1 MEVRF
6 MSLRIN
12 QNISAMNTHRQLLRT
27 DKMLSNSL
35 ERLSSGLRINRAAD
49 DSAGLA
55 ISQRL
60 RSQVEGMK
68 MASQNAEQAK
78 NVVQT
83 AEGFLN
89 EIHNMLGRMR
99 VLAVQA
105 ASDTVAED
113 DRTSLHAEFAL
124 LRDEIDRIA
133 TAAEYNTKSLLD
145 GTFAGTFQ
153 IGAQGNENNRISFEI
168 ESISS
173 VNLGIDQSDITTL
186 SGAFTALNELDSAID
201 DVSTTR
207 SNLGTIQNRLAYTVA
222 SVDNTAENLASS
234 ESAIRDLDI
243 SDEITSFTKSQI
255 LVQAGVS
262 MLAQAN
268 AVPQNV
274 LALFR

>member
-1 MEVRF
+1 

-12 QNISAMNTHRQLLRT
+12 HNISAMNTHRQLIQT
-27 DKMLSNSL
+27 DKALSSSL

-60 RSQVEGMK
+60 RSQVDGLM

-83 AEGFLN
+83 AEGYLN

-99 VLAVQA
+99 ELAVQS
-105 ASDTVAED
+105 ASDTVD
-113 DRTSLHAEFAL
+113 DDNRTSLNAEFTS

-133 TAAEYNTKSLLD
+133 AAAEYNQQFLLD
-145 GTFAGTFQ
+145 GSFIGKQFQ
-153 IGAQGNENNRISFEI
+153 IGANAGPNNVISIDIDPVDSSTLPIDTARISTLAGA
-168 ESISS
+168 
-173 VNLGIDQSDITTL
+173 NTAMTTI
-186 SGAFTALNELDSAID
+186 ADAID

-207 SNLGTIQNRLAYTVA
+207 STLGTYQNRLAYTVA
-222 SVDNTAENLASS
+222 SIDNAAENLTSS
-234 ESAIRDLDI
+234 ESTIRDLDI
-243 SDEITSFTKSQI
+243 SNEITEFTKSQI
-255 LVQAGVS
+255 LVQAGMA

>member
-1 MEVRF
+1 

-12 QNISAMNTHRQLLRT
+12 HNISAMNTHRQLIST
-27 DKMLSNSL
+27 DKMLSSSL
-35 ERLSSGLRINRAAD
+35 EKLSSGLRINRAAD

-60 RSQVEGMK
+60 RSQIDGLK

-83 AEGFLN
+83 AEGYLG

-105 ASDTVAED
+105 ASDTVGTD
-113 DRTSLHAEFAL
+113 DRGSLQAEFSL
-124 LRDEIDRIA
+124 LRLEIDRIA
-133 TAAEYNTKSLLD
+133 EAAEYNGQPLLD
-145 GTFAGTFQ
+145 GLYAGQFQ
-153 IGAQGNENNRISFEI
+153 IGANQGDDNKI
-168 ESISS
+168 
-173 VNLGIDQSDITTL
+173 DITI
-186 SGAFTALNELDSAID
+186 DSVSAEDLAID
-201 DVSTTR
+201 AAIAGTAIDSLPEAEDALTELSTAIDTVSTIR

-222 SVDNTAENLASS
+222 SVDNAAENLSSS
-234 ESAIRDLDI
+234 ESTIRDLDI
-243 SDEITSFTKSQI
+243 SEEVTNFTKAQI
-255 LVQAGVS
+255 LVQAGMS

>member
-1 MEVRF
+1 

-12 QNISAMNTHRQLLRT
+12 HNISAMNTHRQLLIT
-27 DKMLSNSL
+27 DRMLSASL
-35 ERLSSGLRINRAAD
+35 EKLSSGLRINRAAD

-60 RSQVEGMK
+60 RSQIDGLK

-78 NVVQT
+78 NMVQT
-83 AEGFLN
+83 AEGFLG

-105 ASDTVAED
+105 ASDTVGVD
-113 DRTSLHAEFAL
+113 DRTSLHGEFAL

-133 TAAEYNTKSLLD
+133 MAAEYNEKPLLN
-145 GTFAGTFQ
+145 GLFTGQFQ
-153 IGAQGNENNRISFEI
+153 IGPNAGDENKINISI
-168 ESISS
+168 DPVSS
-173 VNLGIDQSDITTL
+173 EALAIDATVAGTNINTLTDAVSALTELG
-186 SGAFTALNELDSAID
+186 SAID
-201 DVSTTR
+201 TVSTIR
-207 SNLGTIQNRLAYTVA
+207 SNLGTIQNRLSYTVA
-222 SVDNTAENLASS
+222 SVDNAAENLSSS

-243 SDEITSFTKSQI
+243 SEEITNFTKSQI
-255 LVQAGVS
+255 LVQAGMA

>member
-1 MEVRF
+1 

-12 QNISAMNTHRQLLRT
+12 HNISAMNTHRQLIHT
-27 DKMLSNSL
+27 DKMLASSL
-35 ERLSSGLRINRAAD
+35 EKLSSGLRINRAAD

-60 RSQVEGMK
+60 RSQVDGLK

-78 NVVQT
+78 NMVQT

-99 VLAVQA
+99 ELAVQA
-105 ASDTVAED
+105 ASDTVD
-113 DRTSLHAEFAL
+113 DTNRASLNAEFAL

-133 TAAEYNTKSLLD
+133 SAAEYNNQKLLD
-145 GTFAGTFQ
+145 GTFTNKQYQ
-153 IGAQGNENNRISFEI
+153 IGADGETDNQLQF
-168 ESISS
+168 SISGVS
-173 VNLGIDQSDITTL
+173 SISLAIDTSSITTL
-186 SGAFTALNELDSAID
+186 AGAVTAMTDISDAID
-201 DVSTTR
+201 TVSSVR
-207 SNLGTIQNRLAYTVA
+207 SDLGTIQNRLAYTVS
-222 SVDNTAENLASS
+222 SVDNAAENLASS
-234 ESAIRDLDI
+234 ESTIRDLDI
-243 SDEITSFTKSQI
+243 SNEITEFTKSQI
-255 LVQAGVS
+255 LVQAGMA

>member
-1 MEVRF
+1 

-27 DKMLSNSL
+27 DAMLAKSL
-35 ERLSSGLRINRAAD
+35 ERLSSGLRINRASD

-60 RSQVEGMK
+60 RSQIEGLR

-105 ASDTVAED
+105 ASDTVAND
-113 DRTSLHAEFAL
+113 DRTSLNGEFTL
-124 LRDEIDRIA
+124 LRDEINRIA
-133 TAAEYNTKSLLD
+133 IAAEYNKNKLLD
-145 GTFAGTFQ
+145 GSFSGTFQ
-153 IGAQGNENNRISFEI
+153 IGAQGNTDNQITFAIDSVSGVDLAI
-168 ESISS
+168 DTSS
-173 VNLGIDQSDITTL
+173 ITTL
-186 SGAFTALNELDSAID
+186 IGAVSAITEMD
-201 DVSTTR
+201 GAIDSVSTIR

-234 ESAIRDLDI
+234 ESTIRDLDI
-243 SDEITSFTKSQI
+243 SDEITNFTKSQI

>member
-1 MEVRF
+1 

-12 QNISAMNTHRQLLRT
+12 QNISAMNTHRQLLHT
-27 DKMLSNSL
+27 DRKLASSL

-60 RSQVEGMK
+60 RSQVGGLK

-78 NVVQT
+78 NMVQT

-99 VLAVQA
+99 EVSVQS
-105 ASDTVAED
+105 ASDTVYGT
-113 DRTSLHAEFAL
+113 DRDSLEGEFTE

-133 TAAEYNTKSLLD
+133 SMAEYNNAKLLD
-145 GTFAGTFQ
+145 GTFADKQFQ
-153 IGAQGNENNRISFEI
+153 VGPNSETDNTIQFSIEGVSSSILNIETTTIATMVGATS
-168 ESISS
+168 
-173 VNLGIDQSDITTL
+173 
-186 SGAFTALNELDSAID
+186 AMAELTSAID
-201 DVSTTR
+201 DVSTVR

-222 SVDNTAENLASS
+222 SVDNAAENLASS
-234 ESAIRDLDI
+234 ESTIRDLDI
-243 SDEITSFTKSQI
+243 SDEISTFTKSQI
-255 LVQAGVS
+255 LVQAGMA

-268 AVPQNV
+268 AAPQNV
-274 LALFR
+274 LSLFR

>member
-1 MEVRF
+1 
-6 MSLRIN
+6 MSLKIN

-27 DKMLSNSL
+27 DKNLSNSL

-99 VLAVQA
+99 TLAVQA
-105 ASDTVAED
+105 ASDTVTDA
-113 DRTSLHAEFAL
+113 DRESLHAEFSL
-124 LRDEIDRIA
+124 LRDEIDRISS
-133 TAAEYNTKSLLD
+133 AAEYNTKNLLD
-145 GTFAGTFQ
+145 GSFTGTFQ
-153 IGAQGNENNRISFEI
+153 IGAQGNSSNQITFSIDSVGSENLDIADSSI
-168 ESISS
+168 ET
-173 VNLGIDQSDITTL
+173 LG
-186 SGAFTALNELDSAID
+186 GAFTALTELNTAID
-201 DVSTTR
+201 TVSSTR
-207 SNLGTIQNRLAYTVA
+207 SNLGTVQNRLAYTVA
-222 SVDNTAENLASS
+222 SVDNAAENLSSS
-234 ESAIRDLDI
+234 ESTIRDLDI
-243 SDEITSFTKSQI
+243 SDEITNFTKSQI

>member
-1 MEVRF
+1 

-12 QNISAMNTHRQLLRT
+12 HNISAMNTHRQLLRT
-27 DKMLSNSL
+27 DTALSASL
-35 ERLSSGLRINRAAD
+35 EKLSSGLRINRAAD

-60 RSQVEGMK
+60 RSQVDGLK

-78 NVVQT
+78 NMVQT

-105 ASDTVAED
+105 ASDTVEVTN
-113 DRTSLHAEFAL
+113 RQSLHGEFAL
-124 LRDEIDRIA
+124 LRDEIDRISS
-133 TAAEYNTKSLLD
+133 AAEYNNNKLLD
-145 GTFAGTFQ
+145 GSFAGQFQ
-153 IGAQGNENNRISFEI
+153 VGANSTVDNSISFTI
-168 ESISS
+168 NAVSS
-173 VNLGIDQSDITTL
+173 TILGIDTSSIETL
-186 SGAFTALNELDSAID
+186 ADSLTALGELTTAID
-201 DVSTTR
+201 TVSTTR
-207 SNLGTIQNRLAYTVA
+207 SDLGTIQNRLAYTVA
-222 SVDNTAENLASS
+222 SVDNAAENLASS

-243 SDEITSFTKSQI
+243 SDEITNFTKSQI
-255 LVQAGVS
+255 LVQAGIS

>member
-1 MEVRF
+1 

-12 QNISAMNTHRQLLRT
+12 NNISAMNTHRQLIQT
-27 DKMLSNSL
+27 DRKLSVSL

-60 RSQVEGMK
+60 RSQVEGLR

-99 VLAVQA
+99 ELSVQA
-105 ASDTVAED
+105 SSDTVASS
-113 DRTSLHAEFAL
+113 DRGSLHAEFDL
-124 LRDEIDRIA
+124 LRQEITRIA
-133 TAAEYNTKSLLD
+133 SAAEYNNRKLLD
-145 GTFAGTFQ
+145 GSFDGTFQ
-153 IGAQGNENNRISFEI
+153 IGANNTANDSISF
-168 ESISS
+168 SIAAVDS
-173 VNLGIDQSDITTL
+173 TTL
-186 SGAFTALNELDSAID
+186 NLDDSSIETLAGANSALDELADAID

-207 SNLGTIQNRLAYTVA
+207 SDLGTIQNRLGFTVA
-222 SVDNTAENLASS
+222 SVDNAAENLSSS
-234 ESAIRDLDI
+234 ESTIRDLDI
-243 SDEITSFTKSQI
+243 SDEITNFTKSQI
-255 LVQAGVS
+255 LVQAGMS

>member
-1 MEVRF
+1 

-12 QNISAMNTHRQLLRT
+12 HNISAMNTHRQLLNT
-27 DKMLSNSL
+27 DRMLSTSL
-35 ERLSSGLRINRAAD
+35 EKLSSGLRINRAAD

-60 RSQVEGMK
+60 RSQIDGMK

-78 NVVQT
+78 NMVQA

-99 VLAVQA
+99 VLSVQA
-105 ASDTVAED
+105 ASDTLESTNRGA
-113 DRTSLHAEFAL
+113 LHGEFAL
-124 LRDEIDRIA
+124 LRDEIDRISSS
-133 TAAEYNTKSLLD
+133 AEYNNKQLLD
-145 GTFAGTFQ
+145 GTFSGQFQ
-153 IGAQGNENNRISFEI
+153 IGANGTTDNTISF
-168 ESISS
+168 SIASIAA
-173 VNLGIDQSDITTL
+173 VDLAIDASDINTL
-186 SGAFTALNELDSAID
+186 AGAVSGMTELTAAID
-201 DVSTTR
+201 LVSTAR
-207 SNLGTIQNRLAYTVA
+207 SDLGTIQNRLAYTVA
-222 SVDNTAENLASS
+222 SVDNAAENLAAS

-243 SDEITSFTKSQI
+243 SDEVTNFTRSQI